1 MMSNLLGVTVPG
13 ATSEEVGGVARRPV
27 AAVAA
32 VTLMLEAIGIAL
44 LNWILGLVVDRQQ
57 MSMGGLDTDAMSV
70 GTWAAGGVFGLYLL
84 LCGVVM
90 LRIALRDRAPGR
102 AGRILLVT
110 CAVVHG
116 LLGAFSVGLVGWPAF
131 AFMMVVLGLIVLTLL
146 AYEPERPAE
155 EAADPGGQDAPS
167 PA

>member
-1 MMSNLLGVTVPG
+1 M
-13 ATSEEVGGVARRPV
+13 ARRPV

-32 VTLMLEAIGIAL
+32 VTLMLEAVGIAL

-57 MSMGGLDTDAMSV
+57 MSMGGIDTDAMSV
-70 GTWAAGGVFGLYLL
+70 GTWVAGGLFGLYLL
-84 LCGVVM
+84 VCGVVL
-90 LRIALRDRAPGR
+90 LRTAVRDRAPGR
-102 AGRILLVT
+102 LARILLIT

-146 AYEPERPAE
+146 GYEAEPAAGPSAE
-155 EAADPGGQDAPS
+155 TASGDAPS

>member
-1 MMSNLLGVTVPG
+1 M
-13 ATSEEVGGVARRPV
+13 ARRPV

-32 VTLMLEAIGIAL
+32 VTLMLEAVGIAL

-57 MSMGGLDTDAMSV
+57 MSMGGIDTDAMSV
-70 GTWAAGGVFGLYLL
+70 GTWVAGGLFGLYLL
-84 LCGVVM
+84 VCGVVL
-90 LRIALRDRAPGR
+90 LRTAVRDRAPGR
-102 AGRILLVT
+102 LARILLIT

-146 AYEPERPAE
+146 GYEAE
-155 EAADPGGQDAPS
+155 SAAGPSAETASGDAPS